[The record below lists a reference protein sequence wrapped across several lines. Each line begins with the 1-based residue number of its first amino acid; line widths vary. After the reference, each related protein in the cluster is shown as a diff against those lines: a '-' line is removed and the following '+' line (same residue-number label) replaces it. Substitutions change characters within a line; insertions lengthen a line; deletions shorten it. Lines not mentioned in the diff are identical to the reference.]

1 MPTPPVLQGPGPGF
15 GWGKKPPTGGA
26 GRPGLGGK
34 CHHAAGVFSVQ
45 MASKKG
51 GRRAP
56 PCSWT
61 NARMGGSPVEPILVQ
76 GMTCAW
82 CVGEGGAPHKSRP
95 KAVPPAK
102 GGLSRARGPRGVVHR
117 GATTC
122 KPFRSPCAPRSFDQ
136 AACLQPS
143 VDLES
148 LQGQL
153 DCARG
158 VKTPDRRGRLNCH
171 KVCRSV
177 PGERS

>member
-1 MPTPPVLQGPGPGF
+1 MVHAHAPSFTGPGPGF

-26 GRPGLGGK
+26 GRPSLGGK
-34 CHHAAGVFSVQ
+34 CHHAVGVFSVQ

-102 GGLSRARGPRGVVHR
+102 GGPSRARGPRGVVHR
-117 GATTC
+117 GATMC
-122 KPFRSPCAPRSFDQ
+122 INYYLVPWYLP
-136 AACLQPS
+136 
-143 VDLES
+143 DLYFVGGKREPNS
-148 LQGQL
+148 
-153 DCARG
+153 
-158 VKTPDRRGRLNCH
+158 
-171 KVCRSV
+171 
-177 PGERS
+177 

>member
-1 MPTPPVLQGPGPGF
+1 MATSPLDLKRSARWSMPMPPVLQGPGPGF
-15 GWGKKPPTGGA
+15 GWGKNPPTGGA
-26 GRPGLGGK
+26 GRPNLGGK
-34 CHHAAGVFSVQ
+34 YRHAAGVFSVQ

-82 CVGEGGAPHKSRP
+82 CVGEGGAPYKSRP

-122 KPFRSPCAPRSFDQ
+122 IKGNGNGGNRRKSCGWKEHPRLHFFNILKLCTNK
-136 AACLQPS
+136 A
-143 VDLES
+143 
-148 LQGQL
+148 
-153 DCARG
+153 
-158 VKTPDRRGRLNCH
+158 
-171 KVCRSV
+171 
-177 PGERS
+177 

>member
-1 MPTPPVLQGPGPGF
+1 MATSPLDLKRSARWSMPTPPVLQGPGPGF

-26 GRPGLGGK
+26 GRPNLGGK
-34 CHHAAGVFSVQ
+34 YHHAVGVFSVQ

-95 KAVPPAK
+95 KVVPPAK

-122 KPFRSPCAPRSFDQ
+122 T
-136 AACLQPS
+136 LPS
-143 VDLES
+143 T
-148 LQGQL
+148 
-153 DCARG
+153 
-158 VKTPDRRGRLNCH
+158 VKNSSTSAGTVTCHTSHSHTDH
-171 KVCRSV
+171 KVGCV
-177 PGERS
+177 LVEI

>member
-1 MPTPPVLQGPGPGF
+1 MPMPQVLQGPGPGF

-26 GRPGLGGK
+26 GRPNLGGK

-82 CVGEGGAPHKSRP
+82 CVGEGGAPYKSRP

-122 KPFRSPCAPRSFDQ
+122 TPSGIATQKTKTQKLVAGNVHRSILTCREVELRWRAGI
-136 AACLQPS
+136 A
-143 VDLES
+143 E
-148 LQGQL
+148 
-153 DCARG
+153 
-158 VKTPDRRGRLNCH
+158 GR
-171 KVCRSV
+171 
-177 PGERS
+177 